1 MIINIATKKVSG
13 IDLTGKM
20 FCLEIIVEGVSGISI
35 KMPSLPNCGGVRAGF
50 QCTS

>member
-20 FCLEIIVEGVSGISI
+20 FCLEIVPGDVSGISI
-35 KMPSLPNCGGVRAGF
+35 KMPSLPNCGRVRAGF
-50 QCTS
+50 RCTS